1 MKPLVPTT
9 SVVLAAVLMTFGSL
23 MGTARPAEA
32 SAQCLKAVG
41 DATQDYFNAVLAER
55 TRVATIEAGGGTA
68 SSREVEKAAKAALL
82 VAVRAGCVPADLGDF
97 EAGSCGA
104 QNPTLRKM
112 VNCLAKHSNQAANY
126 MLASIFNRP
135 VPATPTP
142 RPTPVP
148 TTSVMYM
155 VVTPTPTPP
164 GDPIQTRPLGQC
176 QGGGFGNCKPPLT
189 CVHASGTDIKIC
201 TPPKTQ
207 TPKPSV
213 PTPVPTQPSNPPTP
227 TNPPAATP
235 TPTPKPATP
244 TPTRTPT
251 PSPCP
256 VAQFPLQCIQ
266 QGGSIDPLT
275 GCCIRP
281 G

>member
-9 SVVLAAVLMTFGSL
+9 SVVLAAMLMTFGSL
-23 MGTARPAEA
+23 VGTARPAAA
-32 SAQCLKAVG
+32 SAECLAAVG
-41 DATQDYFNAVLAER
+41 EATQDYFNAVLEER

-82 VAVRAGCVPADLGDF
+82 AAVRADCVPADLADF
-97 EAGSCGA
+97 EAGSCGG

-112 VNCLAKHSNQAANY
+112 VNCLAKHSNQAASY
-126 MLASIFNRP
+126 VLASIFNRP

-142 RPTPVP
+142 RPTPLP
-148 TTSVMYM
+148 TTSVIFV
-155 VVTPTPTPP
+155 VVTPTASLSLPV
-164 GDPIQTRPLGQC
+164 QTRPLGQC
-176 QGGGFGNCKPPLT
+176 QGGGFGNCKAPLQ
-189 CVHASGTDIKIC
+189 CVVASNGEMKIC
-201 TPPKTQ
+201 TPPQSQ
-207 TPKPSV
+207 TPKPNV

-227 TNPPAATP
+227 TAGTGPTP
-235 TPTPKPATP
+235 TPTPKPPTP

-256 VAQFPLQCIQ
+256 VAKFPLQCIQ
-266 QGGSIDPLT
+266 QGGTIDPLT
-275 GCCIRP
+275 GCCIQS